1 MLLIATVFVGG
12 KLMHQD
18 YVMRMIQQMAVFITR
33 VLRLREDGE
42 YEEAISEITHAYGRL
57 AGLPASMVH
66 ALSDDD
72 LIALLGAQGRI
83 AGDRCVAL
91 AELLREEAMVYD
103 AQGNEEEALPRF
115 LKALRLYLEAL
126 AEEDSL
132 RAADIPG
139 LDEVV
144 RRVSGYSM
152 PAGTRTLLLPYLEAT
167 GQFDQLENAVSAW
180 MEYDDAEARDFAA
193 AMYERLA
200 EKSDS
205 ELIVGGL
212 TQGEVAEALAA
223 LYHES
228 PKTPTT

>member
-1 MLLIATVFVGG
+1 
-12 KLMHQD
+12 MHQD

-42 YEEAISEITHAYGRL
+42 YDEAIVEITHAYGRL

-83 AGDRCVAL
+83 ATDRCVAL
-91 AELLREEAMVYD
+91 AELLREEGMVYD
-103 AQGNEEEALPRF
+103 DQGNDDEALPRF
-115 LKALRLYLEAL
+115 VKALRLYLEAL
-126 AEEDSL
+126 ADEESL

-144 RRVSGYSM
+144 QWVSWYPLS
-152 PAGTRTLLLPYLEAT
+152 AGTRGMLLPYLEET
-167 GQFDQLENAVSAW
+167 GQFDQLENVVAAWLEHDGGESARAYAS
-180 MEYDDAEARDFAA
+180 E
-193 AMYERLA
+193 MYHRLA
-200 EKSDS
+200 LKSDS

-212 TQGEVAEALAA
+212 TRGEVAEALSA
-223 LYHES
+223 LHRES
-228 PKTPTT
+228 NRASTS